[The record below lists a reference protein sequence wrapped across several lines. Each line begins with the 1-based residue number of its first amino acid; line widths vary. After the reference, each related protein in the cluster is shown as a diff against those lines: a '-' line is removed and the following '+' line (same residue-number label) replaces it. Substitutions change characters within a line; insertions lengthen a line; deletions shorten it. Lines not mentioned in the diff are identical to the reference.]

1 MTDLK
6 KIVKPLI
13 NKMIQNEILGWPP
26 DCPLLTYEF
35 EKPQTDFSDSISLA
49 NDPSSIHK
57 I

>member
-49 NDPSSIHK
+49 NDPSSIPK